1 MSIFQ
6 WLFGRGKRAEGSDNI
21 GKTHGSDYESDG
33 ASSKQVADLID
44 RLAKGDENSR
54 DEATVQL
61 YHHPEPAAVNALI
74 RALQDESAR
83 VRGSAAESLRCIAYS
98 SSCSVDPKPILE
110 ALRHEP
116 EDSEAH
122 HYIMGALREI
132 GAGAAAEQVME
143 ERRKAEITAE
153 GGPVAEKLREMEE
166 TAGKL
171 WREGKEFETAF
182 ENLFSDLQNETA
194 DVRTVASKKL
204 AENQNAIRKLISIYQ
219 QNSQSDP
226 RKSVLAGRVLGRKI
240 DAGKQDMVH
249 AQTSS
254 IMFGINVAF
263 TPCVCGHCGKL
274 NVGIPVPEGGLYSPF
289 YGQQDDQNCVYS
301 LPVICDNCGKEF
313 FIAWDSD
320 PR

>member
-6 WLFGRGKRAEGSDNI
+6 WLFGRGKRAEDSSNI
-21 GKTHGSDYESDG
+21 TRTRGSDYKG
-33 ASSKQVADLID
+33 QRASSKEVANLID
-44 RLAKGDENSR
+44 RLASEDENAR
-54 DEATVQL
+54 YEAAMQL
-61 YHHPEPAAVNALI
+61 YEHPEQASVTALTSSL
-74 RALQDESAR
+74 RDESAR
-83 VRGSAAESLRCIAYS
+83 VRGCVAESLRCIAVS
-98 SSCSVDPKPILE
+98 GSCRVDPKPILE

-116 EDSEAH
+116 EGSEAH
-122 HYIMGALREI
+122 HYIMGALREL
-132 GAGAAAEQVME
+132 GAGTAAEQVME

-171 WREGKEFETAF
+171 WRKEEFESAF
-182 ENLFSDLQNETA
+182 ESLFSDLQNETA
-194 DVRTVASKKL
+194 DVRAEASRKL
-204 AENQNAIRKLISIYQ
+204 AKNQNAMQKLISIYQ
-219 QNSQSDP
+219 QNSQSNP

-254 IMFGINVAF
+254 IVFGINVAF

-274 NVGIPVPEGGLYSPF
+274 NVGIPVPEGGLYTPF
-289 YGQQDDQNCVYS
+289 YGQENDQNCAYS
-301 LPVICDNCGKEF
+301 LPVICDHCGKEF